1 MFTYRYPHPAV
12 TVDCVVFG
20 LDDAPRPVPADAD
33 RRDAA
38 AEPRRDPAV
47 DTRDLTVLLI
57 QRDLDPY
64 AGAWALPGGF
74 VQMDEELEAAALR
87 ELEEETGVRDLYV
100 EQLGAFGTPG
110 RDPRERVI
118 TIAYLA
124 IVNLFDHPVTA
135 ATDARNAG
143 WFALDELPR
152 LAFDHEQILEAALE
166 RLRTNVRKEPV
177 VFEFLPEK
185 FTLRQVQSLY
195 EAILGE
201 PLDKRNFR
209 KKLQATGL
217 IVPLDEV
224 EMDVAHRAAQLHRF
238 DRERYEALHADGY
251 RWNA

>member
-1 MFTYRYPHPAV
+1 MFAYQYPHPAV
-12 TVDCVVFG
+12 TTDCLVFG
-20 LDDAPRPVPADAD
+20 LDA
-33 RRDAA
+33 
-38 AEPRRDPAV
+38 
-47 DTRDLTVLLI
+47 RDLTVLLI

-74 VQMDEELEAAALR
+74 VRIDEDLESAARR
-87 ELEEETGVRDLYV
+87 ELEEETGVRDLYL
-100 EQLGAFGTPG
+100 EQLAAFGAPE

-124 IVNLFDHPVTA
+124 IVNLFEHPVAA
-135 ATDARNAG
+135 ATDARSAG

-152 LAFDHEQILEAALE
+152 LAFDHEQILEAALG
-166 RLRTNVRKEPV
+166 RLRAKLRDEPIA
-177 VFEFLPEK
+177 FEFLPEK

-209 KKLQATGL
+209 KKLHATGL
-217 IVPLDEV
+217 IVPTDEV

-238 DRERYEALHADGY
+238 DRERYDALRAEGY

>member
-1 MFTYRYPHPAV
+1 MFNYQYPHPAV

-20 LDDAPRPVPADAD
+20 LDDAHSGGAAQRANRSTTAADG
-33 RRDAA
+33 
-38 AEPRRDPAV
+38 
-47 DTRDLTVLLI
+47 RDLTVLLI

-64 AGAWALPGGF
+64 SGAWALPGGF
-74 VQMDEELEAAALR
+74 VKIDEDLEAAALR
-87 ELEEETGVRDLYV
+87 ELEEETGVRDLYLD
-100 EQLGAFGTPG
+100 QLGAFGTPD

-118 TIAYLA
+118 TVAYLA

-143 WFALDELPR
+143 WFPVDELPR
-152 LAFDHEQILEAALE
+152 LAFDHDVILAAALD
-166 RLRTNVRKEPV
+166 RLRATVRDEPI
-177 VFEFLPEK
+177 VFEFLPDK
-185 FTLRQVQSLY
+185 VTLRQVQATT

-209 KKLQATGL
+209 KKLLATGL

-238 DRERYEALHADGY
+238 DRERYDALRAEGY

>member
-1 MFTYRYPHPAV
+1 MYSYQYPHPAV

-20 LDDAPRPVPADAD
+20 LDEASAEGLARGHGG
-33 RRDAA
+33 RRGG
-38 AEPRRDPAV
+38 AV

-64 AGAWALPGGF
+64 SGAWALPGGF
-74 VQMDEELEAAALR
+74 VKIDEDLDVAARR
-87 ELEEETGVRDLYV
+87 ELEEETGVRDLYL
-100 EQLGAFGTPG
+100 EQIGAFGAPD
-110 RDPRERVI
+110 RDSRERVI
-118 TIAYLA
+118 TVAYLA

-135 ATDARNAG
+135 ATDARSAG
-143 WFALDELPR
+143 WFGVDDLPR
-152 LAFDHEQILEAALE
+152 LAFDHDRILDVGLA
-166 RLRTNVRKEPV
+166 RLRARLREEPIA
-177 VFEFLPEK
+177 FEFLPEK

-238 DRERYEALHADGY
+238 DRERYASLCADGY